1 MTMKIKN
8 IMRFFLPVIA
18 GAMVATS
25 CHGDLNIMQDNKLS
39 ASNMWQDATDVK
51 QSTYGI
57 YQRMRSCFVSGTCNV
72 FYWGEVR
79 VGTYMW
85 GSSIVNL
92 AHDNDMIGVESST
105 MNGANSSTNWSAL
118 YSTIDQANAVL
129 KYAPIVTMSD
139 KDRSFAIGQ
148 ASFARAYCYFWAARL
163 WGDVPLNLVPIESV
177 SQPECYPVRAPKAEV
192 YAQIGKDIETA
203 LENSANLGSDCY
215 FATRTAVNILKAEYA
230 LWMYTNQQGGDSYLT
245 LAKEAIDALD
255 LTNNALLS
263 DYSQVFSNSN
273 KKNKEM
279 VFALSNSQAEGL
291 TGGFYPNFWLGNS
304 SVAAAYQNNP
314 VPMKSTQWWGFQ
326 PTFMSRL
333 RESRDAKGDSR
344 VPTNLGDGDY
354 GANGQN
360 LTWCNKYVGDQ
371 SGAIAIEDCDIPYY
385 RAALGIMLA
394 AEYEYYKKNYTQAL
408 AYLNVIAKRAYKKD
422 NYYTDATQAGVLA
435 ALENEYFLEFPAEGV
450 IWWALIRLDTIW
462 DYNNYLKEQKAKN
475 PNILL
480 WPISNSARQKNY
492 KLTQTPGWN

>member
-435 ALENEYFLEFPAEGV
+435 ALENEYFLELPAEGV

-462 DYNNYLKEQKAKN
+462 NYNNYLKEQKAKN

>member
-203 LENSANLGSDCY
+203 LENSANLGSYCY

-245 LAKEAIDALD
+245 LAKDAIDALD

-462 DYNNYLKEQKAKN
+462 NYNNYLKEQKAKN

>member
-148 ASFARAYCYFWAARL
+148 AAFARAYCYFWAARL

-435 ALENEYFLEFPAEGV
+435 ALENEYFLELPAEGV

-462 DYNNYLKEQKAKN
+462 NYNNYLKEQKAKN